1 MFSKIEPYRH
11 TLKEIEDD
19 NIKSKMTELLAVF
32 DNTMNEYE
40 VSFNQIAEENENVL
54 SKLQAELERIVLT
67 FKK

>member
-1 MFSKIEPYRH
+1 MLIEELERVFV
-11 TLKEIEDD
+11 EDD